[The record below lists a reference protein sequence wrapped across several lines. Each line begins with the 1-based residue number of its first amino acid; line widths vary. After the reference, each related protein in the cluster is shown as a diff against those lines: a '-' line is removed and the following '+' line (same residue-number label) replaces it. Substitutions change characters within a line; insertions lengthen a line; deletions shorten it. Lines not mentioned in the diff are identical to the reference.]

1 MKINKKFGFS
11 DFPFYLYIIN
21 NIDDTQNK
29 NKKQTELKQL
39 VP

>member
-29 NKKQTELKQL
+29 NKRKKSISVLT
-39 VP
+39 